1 LALTEQLQKQQ
12 LIDIM
17 DAATV
22 TWRQGDKKPKTR
34 RLANMTRLGALDGAF
49 WGMLFGM
56 LFFMPFFGMALGA
69 AIGAISGHFANY
81 GISNDFIT
89 QIRQKVTEGTSA
101 LFLLV
106 GQATVDRVAAAFKTL
121 PPFEIIST
129 NLSREQEQ
137 KLKEEFEEA
146 A

>member
-1 LALTEQLQKQQ
+1 
-12 LIDIM
+12 
-17 DAATV
+17 
-22 TWRQGDKKPKTR
+22 
-34 RLANMTRLGALDGAF
+34 MTRSGVLDGAF